1 MRLPGSIQTILNET
15 VAWMRQV
22 GTRVVFI
29 AGVFV
34 LVAIGI
40 ALLLVFGV
48 VALWIVVIYVAIAL
62 ALVVWRRIRNRFG
75 WRGRSGSSDAPATSS
90 PGQRFG
96 QRHDVDS
103 VKTIDVVAEVTY
115 VDETGTF
122 GKK

>member
-1 MRLPGSIQTILNET
+1 MRLSGSIQTILNET

-48 VALWIVVIYVAIAL
+48 VALWIVVIYAAIAL

-75 WRGRSGSSDAPATSS
+75 RRRPSPNVSGAGA
-90 PGQRFG
+90 FA
-96 QRHDVDS
+96 QRHDAAN
-103 VKTIDVVAEVTY
+103 VKTIDVVAEVEY
-115 VDETGTF
+115 VDETGKS
-122 GKK
+122 GKE